1 MSKIIN
7 VEVPDIGDF
16 TDVDIIEVVVSTG
29 DVVAI
34 EDPLITLESDK
45 ASIEI
50 PSPAAG
56 TITEILV
63 AVDDKV
69 GQGSLILKL
78 EVTNSDAAD
87 TSSASEQ
94 IKSSE
99 TTAQPETTAVETTQ
113 AAAPTPS
120 TFNGD
125 SDMHTEVMVLGS
137 GPGGYTAAFRAAD
150 LGKSVV
156 MIEKFDDIGGVCLN
170 VGCIPSKALLHT
182 AAIIT
187 EAAEMADH
195 GVDFGN
201 PKIDIKK
208 LAGFK
213 NKVIKQL
220 TGGLSGL
227 AKQRKVQIITGY
239 GKFTS
244 ANTIEV
250 VGKDDDGNN
259 NSTIISFDN
268 AIIAAGSSVFNLPGF
283 PYDDE
288 RLMDSTGA
296 LELAD
301 IPKRLLVI
309 GGGIIGLEMATVYDA
324 LGSKVSVVEL
334 SPGLI
339 PGCDADL
346 VRPLLKRVKKRYENI
361 WLNAKVTAIK
371 TEKKGLKVSFE
382 GKGVPETDTF
392 DRVLLAVGRNPNG
405 KLIDADKAG
414 VAVDDYGFINVD
426 KQQRT
431 NVNHIFA
438 IGDIV
443 GQPMLAHKA
452 THEAKTAAEVIAGMK
467 SYFDAKT
474 IPSVAYTDPEI
485 AWMGITEEE
494 AKADGVEYTKGVFPW
509 AASGRS
515 LSIGRNEGIT
525 KILFDKNTH
534 KIIGCGMVGT
544 NAGELIAEAV
554 LALEMGA
561 DIEDIALT
569 VHPHP
574 TLSETF
580 NFAAEMA
587 EGTITDLYIPKR

>member
-7 VEVPDIGDF
+7 IEVPDIGDF
-16 TDVDIIEVVVSTG
+16 SEVDIIEVVVNVG

-50 PSPAAG
+50 PSPSAG
-56 TITEILV
+56 TITEVLV
-63 AVDDKV
+63 KVDDKV

-78 EVTNSDAAD
+78 EIADSDASD
-87 TSSASEQ
+87 TSPASEQ
-94 IKSSE
+94 DKTAEAATESTAASSE
-99 TTAQPETTAVETTQ
+99 S
-113 AAAPTPS
+113 APTETAP
-120 TFNGD
+120 TAAKFDGD
-125 SDMHTEVMVLGS
+125 SDMHAEVVVLGS

-150 LGKSVV
+150 LSKTVI
-156 MIEKFDDIGGVCLN
+156 MIEKFDNIGGVCLN

-195 GVDFGN
+195 GVDFGK

-213 NKVIKQL
+213 NKIIKQL

-227 AKQRKVQIITGY
+227 AKQRKVKIITGY

-250 VGKDDDGNN
+250 VGKDG
-259 NSTIISFDN
+259 SQIISFDN

-301 IPKRLLVI
+301 VPKRLLVI

-346 VRPLLKRVKKRYENI
+346 VRPLLKRVKKRYENV
-361 WLNAKVTAIK
+361 WLNSKVTAIK
-371 TEKKGLKVSFE
+371 AEKKGLKVSFE

-392 DRVLLAVGRNPNG
+392 DRVLLAVGRSPNG

-494 AKADGVEYTKGVFPW
+494 AKAEGIEYTKGVFPW

-525 KILFDKNTH
+525 KVLFDKNTH
-534 KIIGCGMVGT
+534 KIIGTGMVGT

-587 EGTITDLYIPKR
+587 EGTITDLYIPKK

>member
-1 MSKIIN
+1 MSKIVN

-16 TDVDIIEVVVSTG
+16 TDVDIIEVLVSAG
-29 DVVAI
+29 DVIAE
-34 EDPLITLESDK
+34 EDALITLESDK
-45 ASIEI
+45 ATIEI
-50 PSPAAG
+50 PSPSAG
-56 TITEILV
+56 TVKEV
-63 AVDDKV
+63 VVKVNDKV
-69 GQGSLILKL
+69 TQGDLILKL
-78 EVTNSDAAD
+78 EVTA
-87 TSSASEQ
+87 SSSQAGTDSN
-94 IKSSE
+94 SE
-99 TTAQPETTAVETTQ
+99 TTENKETSAASEAPAATASTAQTAP
-113 AAAPTPS
+113 AGASA
-120 TFNGD
+120 GK
-125 SDMHTEVMVLGS
+125 SDLHAEVLVLGS

-150 LGKSVV
+150 LGKKVV
-156 MIEKFDDIGGVCLN
+156 LVEKYDSIGGVCLN

-182 AAIIT
+182 AEIIN
-187 EAAEMADH
+187 EAAEMAAH
-195 GVDFGN
+195 GIDFGK

-220 TGGLSGL
+220 TGGLAAL
-227 AKQRKVQIITGY
+227 AKQRKVQIVTGY

-244 ANTIEV
+244 AHTIEIT
-250 VGKDDDGNN
+250 GKGG
-259 NSTIISFDN
+259 SQTISFDN
-268 AIIAAGSSVFNLPGF
+268 AIIAAGSSVFKIPGL

-288 RLMDSTGA
+288 RLLDSTGA

-334 SPGLI
+334 SPTLI
-339 PGCDADL
+339 PGCDTDL
-346 VRPLLKRVKKRYENI
+346 VRPLMKRLKKRYENI
-361 WLNAKVTAIK
+361 WLNAKVTDIDVL
-371 TEKKGLKVSFE
+371 KKGLKVSFE
-382 GKGVPETDTF
+382 GKGVPEHDVF
-392 DRVLLAVGRNPNG
+392 DRVLLAVGRSPNG

-414 VAVDDYGFINVD
+414 VAVDDRGFIAVD

-431 NVNHIFA
+431 NVSHIFA

-452 THEAKTAAEVIAGMK
+452 THEAKTAAEVISGMK

-485 AWMGITEEE
+485 AWMGITEEQ

-515 LSIGRNEGIT
+515 LSIGRNEGLT
-525 KILFDKNTH
+525 KVLFDKNTH
-534 KIIGCGMVGT
+534 KIIGAGMVGT

-587 EGTITDLYIPKR
+587 EGTITDLYIPKK

>member
-1 MSKIIN
+1 MSKIVN

-16 TDVDIIEVVVSTG
+16 ADVDIIEVLVSPG
-29 DVVAI
+29 DSIVK

-50 PSPAAG
+50 PSPSAG
-56 TITEILV
+56 TVKEV
-63 AVDDKV
+63 MVSVDNKV
-69 GQGSLILKL
+69 NKGDLILKL
-78 EVTNSDAAD
+78 EVSDSESGTDSTTDNS
-87 TSSASEQ
+87 
-94 IKSSE
+94 
-99 TTAQPETTAVETTQ
+99 
-113 AAAPTPS
+113 AAAETAPAAKEETATPAAAS
-120 TFNGD
+120 FDGD
-125 SDMHTEVMVLGS
+125 SDQHAEVVVLGS

-150 LGKSVV
+150 LGKKVIL
-156 MIEKFDDIGGVCLN
+156 IEKFDSIGGVCLN

-182 AAIIT
+182 AEIIN

-195 GVDFGN
+195 GIDFGK

-220 TGGLSGL
+220 TGGLAGL
-227 AKQRKVQIITGY
+227 AKQRKVQVVTGY

-250 VGKDDDGNN
+250 SGKDG
-259 NSTIISFDN
+259 TQTISFDN
-268 AIIAAGSSVFNLPGF
+268 AIIAAGSSVFKIPGF

-324 LGSKVSVVEL
+324 LGSRVSVVEL

-339 PGCDADL
+339 PGCDTDL
-346 VRPLLKRVKKRYENI
+346 VRPLMKRVKKRYENI
-361 WLNAKVTAIK
+361 WLNSKVTAI
-371 TEKKGLKVSFE
+371 ESLKKGLKVSFE
-382 GKGVPETDTF
+382 GKGVPENDTF
-392 DRVLLAVGRNPNG
+392 DRVLLAVGRTPNG
-405 KLIDADKAG
+405 LLIDADKAG
-414 VAVDDYGFINVD
+414 VAVDERGFIAVD

-431 NVNHIFA
+431 NVSHIFA
-438 IGDIV
+438 IGDVV

-485 AWMGITEEE
+485 SWMGLTEEQ

-515 LSIGRNEGIT
+515 LSIGRNEGLT
-525 KILFDKNTH
+525 KVLFDKNTH
-534 KIIGCGMVGT
+534 KILGAGMVGT

-587 EGTITDLYIPKR
+587 EGTITDLYIPKK

>member
-1 MSKIIN
+1 MSKIVN

-16 TDVDIIEVVVSTG
+16 TDVDIIEVLISVG
-29 DVVAI
+29 DVIAE
-34 EDPLITLESDK
+34 EDALITLESDK
-45 ASIEI
+45 ATIEI
-50 PSPAAG
+50 PSPSAG
-56 TITEILV
+56 TVKEVLV
-63 AVDDKV
+63 TVNDKV
-69 GQGSLILKL
+69 TQGDLILKL
-78 EVTNSDAAD
+78 EVAVSGNDSDSESSSD
-87 TSSASEQ
+87 TSDNIDLPVQPS
-94 IKSSE
+94 
-99 TTAQPETTAVETTQ
+99 AQPAF
-113 AAAPTPS
+113 A
-120 TFNGD
+120 GD
-125 SDMHTEVMVLGS
+125 SDLHAEVVVLGS

-150 LGKSVV
+150 LGKKVIL
-156 MIEKFDDIGGVCLN
+156 IEKYDSIGGVCLN

-182 AAIIT
+182 AEIIN
-187 EAAEMADH
+187 EAAEMADR
-195 GVDFGN
+195 GIDFGK

-213 NKVIKQL
+213 NKIIKQL
-220 TGGLSGL
+220 TGGLAGL

-244 ANTIEV
+244 PQTIEV
-250 VGKDDDGNN
+250 TGKDG
-259 NSTIISFDN
+259 TKRVSFDN
-268 AIIAAGSSVFNLPGF
+268 AIIAAGSSVFKIPGF

-296 LELAD
+296 LELAE

-334 SPGLI
+334 SPSLI
-339 PGCDADL
+339 PGCDTDL
-346 VRPLLKRVKKRYENI
+346 VRPLMKRVKARYENI
-361 WLNAKVTAIK
+361 WLNSKVTAIE
-371 TEKKGLKVSFE
+371 TLKKGLKVSFE
-382 GKGVPETDTF
+382 GKGVPENDTF
-392 DRVLLAVGRNPNG
+392 DRVLLAVGRSPNG
-405 KLIDADKAG
+405 QLIDADKAG
-414 VAVDDYGFINVD
+414 VNVDDRGFISVD

-467 SYFDAKT
+467 SYFDAKA

-485 AWMGITEEE
+485 SWMGLTEEQ
-494 AKADGVEYTKGVFPW
+494 AKADSVEYSNGVFPW

-515 LSIGRNEGIT
+515 LSIGRNEGLT
-525 KILFDKNTH
+525 KILFDKNTQQ
-534 KIIGCGMVGT
+534 IIGAGMVGT

-587 EGTITDLYIPKR
+587 EGTITDLYIPKK